1 MKHLTTVRRRR
12 THSHPRR
19 GQGMTEYIII
29 VGLIALGLLTAVN
42 QYSFR
47 VDEAIQGTTGA
58 MNNRVTGQMNQSIP
72 PASLPD
78 GQRGTVG
85 TTTGGHT
92 VTGEKNGNSWTNL
105 QVNGQ
110 PYNPQTHGQ
119 IQ

>member
-1 MKHLTTVRRRR
+1 MKHLNTIRRRR
-12 THSHPRR
+12 TPRHLRR

-29 VGLIALGLLTAVN
+29 VGLIALGLLTAVQN
-42 QYSFR
+42 YSFR

-58 MNNRVTGQMNQSIP
+58 MNNRVTNNMNMSVP
-72 PASLPD
+72 PSSLPN

-92 VTGEKNGNSWTNL
+92 VTGEKNGNNWTNL

-110 PYNPQTHGQ
+110 PYNPATHGQ